1 MDMKLMQDF
10 EELEGIS
17 DQANDINSI
26 EIDDQDED
34 DPNLKPT
41 NASTLNSVDM
51 QYEVNFN
58 YSPELLIGLSS

>member
-1 MDMKLMQDF
+1 MQDF

-17 DQANDINSI
+17 DQGNDINSVD
-26 EIDDQDED
+26 IDEQDDD

-51 QYEVNFN
+51 QYEVTT
-58 YSPELLIGLSS
+58 LLTLH